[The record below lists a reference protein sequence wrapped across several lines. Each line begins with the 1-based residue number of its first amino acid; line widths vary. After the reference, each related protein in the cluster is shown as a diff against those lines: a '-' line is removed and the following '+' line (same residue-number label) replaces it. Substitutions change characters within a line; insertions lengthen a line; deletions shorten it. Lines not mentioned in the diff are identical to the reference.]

1 MFRTFLLMSV
11 LAIPCAAQPFSV
23 GMKLGLPFG
32 DAYDVVTSSNSIR
45 DYFRGGGQFT
55 VGPYAE
61 LKIPI
66 LPLSVEGDILYT
78 RYNFSSDNIVSA
90 IATGNSNAWEFPILV
105 KYRFSGIGPIRPF
118 IGAGPTFR
126 RLQSVLRFD
135 PRKQND
141 AGGTGVVF
149 AGGLEAKILLLK
161 IAPEVRYTHW
171 GSQSFLDGANAL
183 IRAKQNQ
190 TQFLVGFGF

>member
-1 MFRTFLLMSV
+1 MLG
-11 LAIPCAAQPFSV
+11 CAAQSFSV

-32 DAYDVVTSSNSIR
+32 DAYDVATSSNSITN
-45 DYFRGGGQFT
+45 YFRGGGQFT

-66 LPLSVEGDILYT
+66 VPLSVEGNILYT
-78 RYNFSSDNIVSA
+78 RYNFSSENVVSA
-90 IATGNSNAWEFPILV
+90 MAAGNSNAWEFPILL
-105 KYRFSGIGPIRPF
+105 KYRFGSVGPIHPY

-126 RLQSVLRFD
+126 RLQSVLRYD
-135 PRKQND
+135 PRKQD
-141 AGGTGVVF
+141 DSGGRGVVF
-149 AGGLEAKILLLK
+149 AGGLEAKFLLLK
-161 IAPEVRYTHW
+161 ISPELRYTHW

-190 TQFLVGFGF
+190 AQFLVGFGF